1 MASMFILFMYFSEH
15 LKDVRTI
22 QFAPAEYIYT
32 SGIKPNQ
39 KTSHVLITLVR
50 RLVF

>member
-32 SGIKPNQ
+32 SGIK
-39 KTSHVLITLVR
+39 TSHVLITLVR